1 MADLL
6 DKDCKRIVKILKDL
20 KKDVEKVKEIMHEQ
34 NENIIKE
41 IRNLKINQNNIL
53 ALKSAVTK
61 MRIHQSDSKGNLNS
75 QKKESANQ
83 KLEQWK
89 LSSLRKQ
96 KKKNVKEKL
105 RKTKIPVEPHQLNQK
120 RQREREGGRVDGKEK
135 YLKN

>member
-61 MRIHQSDSKGNLNS
+61 
-75 QKKESANQ
+75 
-83 KLEQWK
+83 
-89 LSSLRKQ
+89 
-96 KKKNVKEKL
+96 
-105 RKTKIPVEPHQLNQK
+105 
-120 RQREREGGRVDGKEK
+120 
-135 YLKN
+135 